1 MRSTQP
7 PCIAEWLLR
16 HFGSR
21 PNNAELLGD
30 LDERYGH
37 GHSCAWYWRQAVVA
51 IVVSFFKEVWT
62 HKPLAI
68 RALVIVWAMKVA
80 WVSGFLYVYG
90 LSARRLFSAEIEAS
104 IFVALVGI
112 IAMMSTGWIIA
123 QTHRVHHRPM
133 VLLYL
138 LIELIASALTFLF
151 RGLFG
156 DYYWIFP
163 LTQVLNA
170 IFAHME
176 IFNFVAAFWMSA
188 VITILSILVG
198 GGFSRN
204 DSGASSAEQS
214 ATA

>member
-1 MRSTQP
+1 
-7 PCIAEWLLR
+7 
-16 HFGSR
+16 
-21 PNNAELLGD
+21 
-30 LDERYGH
+30 
-37 GHSCAWYWRQAVVA
+37 
-51 IVVSFFKEVWT
+51 
-62 HKPLAI
+62 
-68 RALVIVWAMKVA
+68 MKVA
-80 WVSGFLYVYG
+80 WVSAFLYVYG

-112 IAMMSTGWIIA
+112 IGMMSTAWIIA

-156 DYYWIFP
+156 DYYCIFP

-170 IFAHME
+170 IFAHMG

-188 VITILSILVG
+188 AITVLSILVG
-198 GGFSRN
+198 GGFFTSNVRSN
-204 DSGASSAEQS
+204 SAQHQS

>member
-1 MRSTQP
+1 MVL
-7 PCIAEWLLR
+7 AA
-16 HFGSR
+16 SR
-21 PNNAELLGD
+21 G
-30 LDERYGH
+30 
-37 GHSCAWYWRQAVVA
+37 
-51 IVVSFFKEVWT
+51 
-62 HKPLAI
+62 
-68 RALVIVWAMKVA
+68 
-80 WVSGFLYVYG
+80 
-90 LSARRLFSAEIEAS
+90 
-104 IFVALVGI
+104 ALVGI

-151 RGLFG
+151 KGLFG

-204 DSGASSAEQS
+204 DSGASSAEHQS